1 VPVAAHAGA
10 LVARRYRLQH
20 KLLDSATSITW
31 QALDTALGRS
41 VRLEI
46 LRPEVL
52 GDAAAAEAFRHAMR
66 EAARAASPTAKVL
79 DGGDDPETGLP
90 FVVYELP
97 APVADRQTTRPI
109 VRPRQRRRIERLIPA
124 VLLLIPLIGGVALI
138 ANWLAQPASPV
149 STVLNL
155 PRPTAAPTA
164 AAKPTPA
171 ATPAPSKPTAVAAKP
186 TATAAPELGER
197 RRVANTD
204 GIGVALRDGP
214 DGQRQ
219 PGKGYDEGAVVTLL
233 EQQGRWSRIRGD
245 DGREGWVLSV
255 TLVR

>member
-1 VPVAAHAGA
+1 VPVAAHAGG

-52 GDAAAAEAFRHAMR
+52 SDATAAEAFRQAMR
-66 EAARAASPTAKVL
+66 EAARAASAAAKVL

-90 FVVYELP
+90 FVVYEMP
-97 APVADRQTTRPI
+97 APVADSQPTRPI
-109 VRPRQRRRIERLIPA
+109 VRPRQRPGVERPILAI
-124 VLLLIPLIGGVALI
+124 LLLIPLLGGVALI

-149 STVLNL
+149 STAFNL
-155 PRPTAAPTA
+155 PRPTEAPTAVAKPTAAPTA
-164 AAKPTPA
+164 AASKPTA
-171 ATPAPSKPTAVAAKP
+171 VPSKPTA
-186 TATAAPELGER
+186 TSAPELGER

-214 DGQRQ
+214 DGQRL
-219 PGKGYDEGAVVTLL
+219 PGKGYDEGAAVTLL